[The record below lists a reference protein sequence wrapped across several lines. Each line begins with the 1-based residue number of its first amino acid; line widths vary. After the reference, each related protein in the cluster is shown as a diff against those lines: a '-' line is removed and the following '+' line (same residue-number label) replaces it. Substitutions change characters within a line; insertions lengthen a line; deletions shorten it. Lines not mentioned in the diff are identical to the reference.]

1 MSSSSESHGT
11 HDANIALSARP
22 PVPVWVAGFLNRR
35 TDVEVALRAPLT
47 AIKKG
52 HPVPPPLTPE
62 ELWALADRLSIPEEF
77 KP

>member
-1 MSSSSESHGT
+1 MSA
-11 HDANIALSARP
+11 DAPGHAAYVKRLITGAAPLP
-22 PVPVWVAGFLNRR
+22 DWVAGFLNRR
-35 TDVEVALRAPLT
+35 TDVEVALRAPLI

-52 HPVPPPLTPE
+52 QPAPPPMTPE